1 MRSLEREL
9 SELRVRINMH
19 TNIYQQS
26 SRKME
31 ALMKYYEGLFGSE
44 KHKLIMEDSQYLK
57 AMERM
62 KMAEQRLTALEMER
76 KELRKKISKLMR

>member
-1 MRSLEREL
+1 
-9 SELRVRINMH
+9 
-19 TNIYQQS
+19 
-26 SRKME
+26 
-31 ALMKYYEGLFGSE
+31 MKYYEGLFGSE
-44 KHKLIMEDSQYLK
+44 KNKLIMEDSQYLK

>member
-1 MRSLEREL
+1 
-9 SELRVRINMH
+9 
-19 TNIYQQS
+19 
-26 SRKME
+26 ME
-31 ALMKYYEGLFGSE
+31 ALMKYYEGLYGSE